1 MTTHFPA
8 VTAKA
13 GKSAR
18 CESVVN
24 APELIPCGEAYHYH
38 SKLIMQDART
48 GGAWACHQDDGY

>member
-8 VTAKA
+8 ATAKA

-24 APELIPCGEAYHYH
+24 APEMILGGEVYHYH
-38 SKLIMQDART
+38 SKMIMKDARS
-48 GGAWACHQDDGY
+48 GGAWAWHQDDGY